1 MDKEKEINTY
11 PVFPLSINVLP
22 GAYLP
27 LQIFEPRY
35 LDMVKNS
42 LAREEG
48 FCIALIKNDGKAA
61 YVEGLPNLH
70 EVGTY
75 VEIVDFNQL
84 QNGLLGI
91 TVKGLNKVKILD
103 RWKQDDALLLAK
115 ISKLKEFGE
124 DLSEDPSYEEIWSML
139 IEISN
144 HPEVKKL
151 NLEIDLK
158 NAINVSY
165 ILGSLLPLT
174 PAEKQTML
182 ELENST
188 EKLDYL
194 NSVIKKLGG

>member
-1 MDKEKEINTY
+1 MDKDKEINIY

-42 LAREEG
+42 LAKEEG
-48 FCIALIKNDGKAA
+48 FCIALIKDDEETHAK
-61 YVEGLPNLH
+61 ESPNLH
-70 EVGTY
+70 EVATY

-103 RWKQDDALLLAK
+103 KWKQDDELLIAN
-115 ISKLKEFGE
+115 ISKLKEFEE
-124 DLSEDPSYEEIWSML
+124 DFSEDPSYKEIWSML

-165 ILGSLLPLT
+165 ILGSLLPLSPT
-174 PAEKQTML
+174 EKQTML
-182 ELENST
+182 ELESST

-194 NSVIKKLGG
+194 KSIIKRLGG

>member
-1 MDKEKEINTY
+1 MDKNEAINSC

-35 LDMVKNS
+35 LDMVKTS
-42 LAREEG
+42 LAKEEG
-48 FCIALIKNDGKAA
+48 FCITLTKNEDPISLK
-61 YVEGLPNLH
+61 GLPDH
-70 EVGTY
+70 YDVGTY

-91 TVKGLNKVKILD
+91 TVKGLSKVKISD
-103 RWKQDDALLLAK
+103 RWKQDDELLIAK
-115 ISKLKEFGE
+115 ITKIKEIGE
-124 DLSEDPSYEEIWSML
+124 DLSEEPSYKEIWSML
-139 IEISN
+139 VEISN
-144 HPEVKKL
+144 HPEIKKL

-158 NAINVSY
+158 NAVNVSY

-174 PAEKQTML
+174 PLEKQTML
-182 ELENST
+182 ECESSK

-194 NSVIKKLGG
+194 KSIIKKLGG

>member
-1 MDKEKEINTY
+1 MKEINTY

-35 LDMVKNS
+35 LDMVKSS
-42 LAREEG
+42 LAKEEG
-48 FCIALIKNDGKAA
+48 FCIALTKQDEEA
-61 YVEGLPNLH
+61 YTDELPNLF
-70 EVGTY
+70 EVATY

-91 TVKGLNKVKILD
+91 TVKGLDKVKILD
-103 RWKQDDALLLAK
+103 RWKQDDELLLAK
-115 ISKLKEFGE
+115 ISKFKELGE
-124 DLSEDPSYEEIWSML
+124 DFSEDPAYKEIWSML
-139 IEISN
+139 TEIRN

-174 PAEKQTML
+174 PIEKQTML
-182 ELENST
+182 ELENSV
-188 EKLDYL
+188 EKLDFL
-194 NSVIKKLGG
+194 KSIIKKLGG

>member
-48 FCIALIKNDGKAA
+48 FCIALTKNEEKTHTK
-61 YVEGLPNLH
+61 GLPNLH
-70 EVGTY
+70 EVATY

-103 RWKQDDALLLAK
+103 RWKQDDELLLAK
-115 ISKLKEFGE
+115 TSKLKELGE
-124 DLSEDPSYEEIWSML
+124 DLSGDPTYKGIWSML
-139 IEISN
+139 IEISD

-158 NAINVSY
+158 NAINVGY

-174 PAEKQTML
+174 PTEKQTML
-182 ELENST
+182 ELEGST

-194 NSVIKKLGG
+194 QSVIKKLGG

>member
-1 MDKEKEINTY
+1 MDKNEAINSY

-35 LDMVKNS
+35 LDMVKTS
-42 LAREEG
+42 LAKEEG
-48 FCIALIKNDGKAA
+48 FCIALTKD
-61 YVEGLPNLH
+61 EGPISVKGFPNH
-70 EVGTY
+70 YDVGTY

-103 RWKQDDALLLAK
+103 RWKQDDELLLAK
-115 ISKLKEFGE
+115 ISKLKELGE
-124 DLSEDPSYEEIWSML
+124 DFSEDPSYKEIWNML

-158 NAINVSY
+158 NAVNVSY
-165 ILGSLLPLT
+165 ILGSLLPLSPT
-174 PAEKQTML
+174 EKQRML
-182 ELENST
+182 ELESSI

-194 NSVIKKLGG
+194 KSIIKKLGG

>member
-1 MDKEKEINTY
+1 MDKEKGINTY

-22 GAYLP
+22 GTYLP

-35 LDMVKNS
+35 IDMVKNS

-48 FCIALIKNDGKAA
+48 FCIALTKDDEKAHT
-61 YVEGLPNLH
+61 EGLPSLY
-70 EVGTY
+70 EVATY

-103 RWKQDDALLLAK
+103 RWKQDDELLLANV
-115 ISKLKEFGE
+115 SKLKEFKE
-124 DLSEDPSYEEIWSML
+124 DFSEDPSYKEIWSML

-158 NAINVSY
+158 NAVNVSY

-174 PAEKQTML
+174 PKEKQTML
-182 ELENST
+182 EFESST

-194 NSVIKKLGG
+194 KSVIKKLGG

>member
-1 MDKEKEINTY
+1 MDKDKEINTY

-42 LAREEG
+42 LAKEEG
-48 FCIALIKNDGKAA
+48 FCIALSKNNEKSLT
-61 YVEGLPNLH
+61 EGLPNLH
-70 EVGTY
+70 EVATY

-103 RWKQDDALLLAK
+103 KWKQDDELLIAN
-115 ISKLKEFGE
+115 ISKLKEFEE
-124 DLSEDPSYEEIWSML
+124 DFSEDPSYKEIWSML

-165 ILGSLLPLT
+165 ILGSLLPLSPT
-174 PAEKQTML
+174 EKQTML
-182 ELENST
+182 ELESST

-194 NSVIKKLGG
+194 KSIIKRLGG

>member
-1 MDKEKEINTY
+1 MPKKEEENSY
-11 PVFPLSINVLP
+11 PIFPLSINVLP

-35 LDMVKNS
+35 LDMVKSS
-42 LAREEG
+42 LSKDEG
-48 FCIALIKNDGKAA
+48 FCIALTKDS
-61 YVEGLPNLH
+61 EGASMGDFPSH
-70 EVGTY
+70 HDICTY

-91 TVKGLNKVKILD
+91 TVKGLNKVMILD
-103 RWKQDDALLLAK
+103 RWKQDDELLLAK
-115 ISKLKEFGE
+115 ISKLKELGE
-124 DLSEDPSYEEIWSML
+124 DFSEDPSYKEIWNML

-158 NAINVSY
+158 NAVNVSY
-165 ILGSLLPLT
+165 ILGSLLPLS
-174 PAEKQTML
+174 PIEKQRML
-182 ELENST
+182 ELESSI

-194 NSVIKKLGG
+194 KSIIKKLGG

>member
-1 MDKEKEINTY
+1 MDKNEAINSC

-35 LDMVKNS
+35 LDMVKTS
-42 LAREEG
+42 LAEEEG
-48 FCIALIKNDGKAA
+48 FCIVLTKN
-61 YVEGLPNLH
+61 EGLTSTKGLPDH
-70 EVGTY
+70 HDIGTY

-91 TVKGLNKVKILD
+91 TVKGLSKAKISD
-103 RWKQDDALLLAK
+103 RWKQDDKLVIAK
-115 ISKLKEFGE
+115 ITKINEIGE
-124 DLSEDPSYEEIWSML
+124 DLSEEPPYKEIWSML
-139 IEISN
+139 LEISE
-144 HPEVKKL
+144 HPEIKKL

-174 PAEKQTML
+174 PLEKQTML
-182 ELENST
+182 EFEYSI

-194 NSVIKKLGG
+194 KSIIKKLGG

>member
-1 MDKEKEINTY
+1 MKEINTY

-35 LDMVKNS
+35 LDMVKSS
-42 LAREEG
+42 LAKEEG
-48 FCIALIKNDGKAA
+48 FCIALIKQDEEA
-61 YVEGLPNLH
+61 YSDGLPSLH

-91 TVKGLNKVKILD
+91 TVKGLNKVRILD
-103 RWKQDDALLLAK
+103 RWKQEDELLLAK
-115 ISKLKEFGE
+115 ISKLEEFEE
-124 DLSEDPSYEEIWSML
+124 DFSEDPSYKEIWSML

-144 HPEVKKL
+144 HPEIKKL
-151 NLEIDLK
+151 NLDINLK
-158 NAINVSY
+158 NATNVSY

-174 PAEKQTML
+174 PTEKQTML
-182 ELENST
+182 ELEAST

-194 NSVIKKLGG
+194 KSIIKKLGG

>member
-1 MDKEKEINTY
+1 MDKEEITNSC
-11 PVFPLSINVLP
+11 PIFPLSTNVLP

-35 LDMVKNS
+35 LDMVKTS
-42 LAREEG
+42 LAKEEG
-48 FCIALIKNDGKAA
+48 FCIALTKSDKGFSE
-61 YVEGLPNLH
+61 EGVPNH
-70 EVGTY
+70 HDVCTY

-91 TVKGLNKVKILD
+91 TVKGINKVKILD
-103 RWKQDDALLLAK
+103 RWKQEDELLLAK
-115 ISKLKEFGE
+115 ISKLKELKE
-124 DLSEDPSYEEIWSML
+124 DFSEDPSYKEIWSML
-139 IEISN
+139 IEISD
-144 HPEVKKL
+144 HPEIKRL

-174 PAEKQTML
+174 PPEKQTML

-194 NSVIKKLGG
+194 KSIIKKLGG

>member
-1 MDKEKEINTY
+1 MDKNEVITSC

-35 LDMVKNS
+35 LDMVKTS
-42 LAREEG
+42 LAKEEG
-48 FCIALIKNDGKAA
+48 FCIALTKNEDPISVK
-61 YVEGLPNLH
+61 GLPDH
-70 EVGTY
+70 HDVGTY

-91 TVKGLNKVKILD
+91 TVKGLSKAKISD
-103 RWKQDDALLLAK
+103 RWKQDDELLIAK
-115 ISKLKEFGE
+115 ITKIKEIGE
-124 DLSEDPSYEEIWSML
+124 DLSEETSYKEIWSML
-139 IEISN
+139 LEISN
-144 HPEVKKL
+144 HPEIKKL

-158 NAINVSY
+158 NSVNVSY

-174 PAEKQTML
+174 PLEKQTML
-182 ELENST
+182 EFENSI

-194 NSVIKKLGG
+194 KSIIKKLGG

>member
-1 MDKEKEINTY
+1 MKEINTY

-35 LDMVKNS
+35 LDMVKSS
-42 LAREEG
+42 LAKEEG
-48 FCIALIKNDGKAA
+48 FCITLIKQDEEA
-61 YVEGLPNLH
+61 YSDGLPSLH

-91 TVKGLNKVKILD
+91 TVKGLNKVRILD
-103 RWKQDDALLLAK
+103 RWKQDDELLLAK
-115 ISKLKEFGE
+115 ISKLEEFEE
-124 DLSEDPSYEEIWSML
+124 DFSEDPSYKEIWSML

-144 HPEVKKL
+144 HPEIKKL
-151 NLEIDLK
+151 NLDINLK
-158 NAINVSY
+158 NATNVSY

-174 PAEKQTML
+174 PTEKQTML
-182 ELENST
+182 ELEAST

-194 NSVIKKLGG
+194 KSIIKKLGG

>member
-1 MDKEKEINTY
+1 MDKEKEINIY

-48 FCIALIKNDGKAA
+48 FCIALTKNDEKIHT
-61 YVEGLPNLH
+61 EGLPSLH

-103 RWKQDDALLLAK
+103 RWKQDDELLLAN
-115 ISKLKEFGE
+115 ISKLKEFEE
-124 DLSEDPSYEEIWSML
+124 DFSEDPSYKEIWSML

-158 NAINVSY
+158 NAVNVSY
-165 ILGSLLPLT
+165 ILGSLLPLS

-182 ELENST
+182 ELESST

-194 NSVIKKLGG
+194 KSIIKKLGG

>member
-1 MDKEKEINTY
+1 MKEINTY

-22 GAYLP
+22 GSYLP

-35 LDMVKNS
+35 LDMVKS
-42 LAREEG
+42 CLAKEEG
-48 FCIALIKNDGKAA
+48 FCIALIKQDEKA
-61 YVEGLPNLH
+61 YSDGLPSLH

-103 RWKQDDALLLAK
+103 RWKQDDELLLAK
-115 ISKLKEFGE
+115 ISKSKEFEE
-124 DLSEDPSYEEIWSML
+124 DFSEDPSYKEIWSML

-151 NLEIDLK
+151 NLEINLK
-158 NAINVSY
+158 NAVNVSY

-174 PAEKQTML
+174 PLEKQTML
-182 ELENST
+182 ELGGST
-188 EKLDYL
+188 EKLDHL
-194 NSVIKKLGG
+194 KSIIKKLGG

>member
-42 LAREEG
+42 LAKEEG
-48 FCIALIKNDGKAA
+48 FCIALTKNNESLT
-61 YVEGLPNLH
+61 EGLPNLH
-70 EVGTY
+70 EFATY

-103 RWKQDDALLLAK
+103 RWKQDDELLLAN
-115 ISKLKEFGE
+115 ISKLKEFEE
-124 DLSEDPSYEEIWSML
+124 DFSEDPSYKEIWSML

-158 NAINVSY
+158 NAVNVSY
-165 ILGSLLPLT
+165 ILGSLLPLSPT
-174 PAEKQTML
+174 EKQTML
-182 ELENST
+182 ELESST

-194 NSVIKKLGG
+194 KSIIKKLGG

>member
-1 MDKEKEINTY
+1 MDKNKAIISY

-35 LDMVKNS
+35 LDMVKTS
-42 LAREEG
+42 LAKEEG
-48 FCIALIKNDGKAA
+48 VCIALTKDEDPISVKGF
-61 YVEGLPNLH
+61 PNH
-70 EVGTY
+70 YDVGTY

-91 TVKGLNKVKILD
+91 TVKGLNKVEISD
-103 RWKQDDALLLAK
+103 RWKQDDELLVAT
-115 ISKLKEFGE
+115 ITNIKEIGE
-124 DLSEDPSYEEIWSML
+124 DLSEEPPYKEIWSML
-139 IEISN
+139 LEISN
-144 HPEVKKL
+144 HPEIKKL

-158 NAINVSY
+158 NAVNVSY

-174 PAEKQTML
+174 PLEKQTML
-182 ELENST
+182 ECESSK

-194 NSVIKKLGG
+194 KSIVKKLGG

>member
-1 MDKEKEINTY
+1 MKEINTY

-35 LDMVKNS
+35 LDMVKSS
-42 LAREEG
+42 LAKEEG
-48 FCIALIKNDGKAA
+48 FCIALIKQDEEA
-61 YVEGLPNLH
+61 YSDGLPSLH

-91 TVKGLNKVKILD
+91 TVKGLNKVRILD
-103 RWKQDDALLLAK
+103 RWKQDDELLLAK
-115 ISKLKEFGE
+115 ISKLEEFEE
-124 DLSEDPSYEEIWSML
+124 DFSEDPSYKEIWSML

-144 HPEVKKL
+144 HPEIKKL
-151 NLEIDLK
+151 NLDINLK
-158 NAINVSY
+158 NATNVSY

-174 PAEKQTML
+174 PTEKQTML
-182 ELENST
+182 ELEAST

-194 NSVIKKLGG
+194 KSIIKKLGG

>member
-1 MDKEKEINTY
+1 MKEINTY

-35 LDMVKNS
+35 LDMVKSS
-42 LAREEG
+42 LAKEEG
-48 FCIALIKNDGKAA
+48 FCIALTKQDEEA
-61 YVEGLPNLH
+61 YTDELPNLF
-70 EVGTY
+70 EVATY

-91 TVKGLNKVKILD
+91 TVKGLDKVKILD
-103 RWKQDDALLLAK
+103 RWKQDDELLLAK
-115 ISKLKEFGE
+115 ISKFKELGE
-124 DLSEDPSYEEIWSML
+124 DFSEDPAYKEIWSML
-139 IEISN
+139 TEIRN

-174 PAEKQTML
+174 PIEKQTML
-182 ELENST
+182 ELENSI
-188 EKLDYL
+188 EKLDFL
-194 NSVIKKLGG
+194 KSIIKKLGG

>member
-1 MDKEKEINTY
+1 MDKHEVINSY

-35 LDMVKNS
+35 LDMVKTS
-42 LAREEG
+42 LAKEEG
-48 FCIALIKNDGKAA
+48 FCIVLTKNKESMS
-61 YVEGLPNLH
+61 VEEFPNH
-70 EVGTY
+70 HDVGTY

-103 RWKQDDALLLAK
+103 RWKQDDELLIANITK
-115 ISKLKEFGE
+115 IKELGE
-124 DLSEDPSYEEIWSML
+124 NLSEEPSYKEIWSML
-139 IEISN
+139 LEICN
-144 HPEVKKL
+144 HPEIKRL

-174 PAEKQTML
+174 PLEKQIML
-182 ELENST
+182 EFQSST

-194 NSVIKKLGG
+194 KSIIKKLGG

>member
-1 MDKEKEINTY
+1 MKENNTY

-35 LDMVKNS
+35 LDMVKSS
-42 LAREEG
+42 LAKEEG
-48 FCIALIKNDGKAA
+48 FCIALTKQDEEA
-61 YVEGLPNLH
+61 YTDELPNLF
-70 EVGTY
+70 EVATY

-91 TVKGLNKVKILD
+91 TVKGLDKVKILD
-103 RWKQDDALLLAK
+103 RWKQDDELLLAK
-115 ISKLKEFGE
+115 ISKFKELGE
-124 DLSEDPSYEEIWSML
+124 DFSEDPSYKEIWNML

-158 NAINVSY
+158 NAVNVSY
-165 ILGSLLPLT
+165 ILGSLLPLSPT
-174 PAEKQTML
+174 EKQRML
-182 ELENST
+182 ELESSI

-194 NSVIKKLGG
+194 KSIIKKLGG

>member
-1 MDKEKEINTY
+1 MKEINTY

-35 LDMVKNS
+35 LDMVKSS
-42 LAREEG
+42 LAKEEG
-48 FCIALIKNDGKAA
+48 FCIALTKQDEEA
-61 YVEGLPNLH
+61 YTDELPNLF
-70 EVGTY
+70 EVATY

-91 TVKGLNKVKILD
+91 TGKGLDKVKILD
-103 RWKQDDALLLAK
+103 RWKQDDELLLAK
-115 ISKLKEFGE
+115 ISKFKELGE
-124 DLSEDPSYEEIWSML
+124 DFSEDPAYKEIWSML
-139 IEISN
+139 TEISN

-174 PAEKQTML
+174 PIEKQTML
-182 ELENST
+182 ELENSI
-188 EKLDYL
+188 EKLDFL
-194 NSVIKKLGG
+194 KSIIKKLGG

>member
-22 GAYLP
+22 GTYLP

-48 FCIALIKNDGKAA
+48 FCITLTRNDEEA
-61 YVEGLPNLH
+61 YTEGLPNLH
-70 EVGTY
+70 DVGTY

-124 DLSEDPSYEEIWSML
+124 DLSEDPSYKEIWSML

>member
-1 MDKEKEINTY
+1 MDKNEVITSC

-35 LDMVKNS
+35 LDMVKTS
-42 LAREEG
+42 LAKEEG
-48 FCIALIKNDGKAA
+48 FCIALTKNGDPISVK
-61 YVEGLPNLH
+61 GLPDH
-70 EVGTY
+70 HDVGTY

-91 TVKGLNKVKILD
+91 TVKGLSKAKISD
-103 RWKQDDALLLAK
+103 RWKQDDELLIAK
-115 ISKLKEFGE
+115 ITKIKEIGE
-124 DLSEDPSYEEIWSML
+124 DLSEETSYKEIWSML
-139 IEISN
+139 LEISN
-144 HPEVKKL
+144 HPEIKKL

-158 NAINVSY
+158 NSVNVSY

-174 PAEKQTML
+174 PLEKQTML
-182 ELENST
+182 EFENSI

-194 NSVIKKLGG
+194 KSIIKKLGG

>member
-48 FCIALIKNDGKAA
+48 FCIALTKNDEKA
-61 YVEGLPNLH
+61 YTEGLPNLH

-91 TVKGLNKVKILD
+91 TVKGLYKVKILD
-103 RWKQDDALLLAK
+103 SWKQDDELLLAK
-115 ISKLKEFGE
+115 ISKLEELGE
-124 DLSEDPSYEEIWSML
+124 DFSEDPSYKEIWSML

-144 HPEVKKL
+144 HPEVRKL

-174 PAEKQTML
+174 PTEKQNML
-182 ELENST
+182 ELENSV
-188 EKLDYL
+188 EKLNYL
-194 NSVIKKLGG
+194 KSVIKKLGG

>member
-1 MDKEKEINTY
+1 MNKEKEINTY

-35 LDMVKNS
+35 LDMVKTS
-42 LAREEG
+42 LAKEEG
-48 FCIALIKNDGKAA
+48 FCIALTKNDKGFSE
-61 YVEGLPNLH
+61 EGVPNH
-70 EVGTY
+70 HDVCTY

-91 TVKGLNKVKILD
+91 TVKGINKVKILD
-103 RWKQDDALLLAK
+103 RWKQEDELLLAK
-115 ISKLKEFGE
+115 ISKLKELKE
-124 DLSEDPSYEEIWSML
+124 DFSEDPSYKEIWSML
-139 IEISN
+139 IEISE
-144 HPEVKKL
+144 HPEIKKL

-174 PAEKQTML
+174 PPEKQTML

-194 NSVIKKLGG
+194 KSIIKKLGG

>member
-1 MDKEKEINTY
+1 MDKNEVINSY

-35 LDMVKNS
+35 LDMVKTS
-42 LAREEG
+42 LAKEEG
-48 FCIALIKNDGKAA
+48 FCIALTKD
-61 YVEGLPNLH
+61 EGPISVKGFPNH
-70 EVGTY
+70 YDVGTY

-91 TVKGLNKVKILD
+91 TVKGLNKVQISD
-103 RWKQDDALLLAK
+103 RWKQDDELLIAK
-115 ISKLKEFGE
+115 ITNIKEIGE
-124 DLSEDPSYEEIWSML
+124 DLSEEPSYKEIWGML
-139 IEISN
+139 VEISN
-144 HPEVKKL
+144 HPEIKKL

-158 NAINVSY
+158 NAVNVSY

-174 PAEKQTML
+174 PLEKQIML
-182 ELENST
+182 ECESSK

-194 NSVIKKLGG
+194 KSIIKKLGG